1 VFLLAQML
9 VYSLVQGSKY
19 ALLATSFWLIYATT
33 RTFHLA
39 HAISYALAGYA
50 TVGAC
55 AYIGLP
61 LWVGAIAAIIA
72 AILFG
77 CATEYV
83 IYRPLRHRNATLFGL
98 FLASLGVSTAGTSL
112 IQIIFGPQ
120 VHQTAGFPNRTL
132 ELYGVTVTLL
142 ELSATVVSL
151 LVVVAIIMLVSNTKI
166 GHAITAVRTNPVLA
180 MSVGIPIDRVALFVF
195 GLASAMAAIAAYF
208 EAINFVTFPTMG
220 LRPVLYA
227 IVAVFFGG
235 VATVQ
240 GAALGG
246 MALGFLLVFSGMFV
260 SQNAGVIL
268 VFATL
273 AATIS
278 FRPEGL
284 LRGPRNI

>member
-1 VFLLAQML
+1 M
-9 VYSLVQGSKY
+9 
-19 ALLATSFWLIYATT
+19 
-33 RTFHLA
+33 
-39 HAISYALAGYA
+39 
-50 TVGAC
+50 
-55 AYIGLP
+55 
-61 LWVGAIAAIIA
+61 
-72 AILFG
+72 
-77 CATEYV
+77 
-83 IYRPLRHRNATLFGL
+83 
-98 FLASLGVSTAGTSL
+98 
-112 IQIIFGPQ
+112 
-120 VHQTAGFPNRTL
+120 
-132 ELYGVTVTLL
+132 
-142 ELSATVVSL
+142 SATVISL
-151 LVVVAIIMLVSNTKI
+151 LVVVAIVILVSKTKI

-195 GLASAMAAIAAYF
+195 GLASAMAAVAAYF

-268 VFATL
+268 VFAAL